1 MAARASSKTD
11 RVIAERL
18 MVSPLFENMT
28 VDDVDSCFT
37 CSGAL
42 CLSFK
47 KGDMIFTEEDEP
59 TKLHILLEGGVRIG
73 YDSFDGNRRIIG
85 NFTDTGEV
93 FGDILLFLGKEKY
106 GVFAQATCDTKVI
119 ALPRE
124 FMSGTCASGCGYHN
138 HLINNMLMSFARN
151 AYALNMRLRILSCP
165 TLRQKI
171 AKMLL
176 VYNDRDMSKPINM
189 TREGLAEFLGVTRP
203 SVSRELMKMQ
213 DDGLIEIKGRKIYV
227 LDPAEIEALN

>member
-28 VDDVDSCFT
+28 VDEVHNCFT

-73 YDSFDGNRRIIG
+73 YDPS
-85 NFTDTGEV
+85 TATGESSETSQIRERCSEIYCY
-93 FGDILLFLGKEKY
+93 FSAKRSTEYSLRLLATPRLLRYHASSCLG
-106 GVFAQATCDTKVI
+106 
-119 ALPRE
+119 
-124 FMSGTCASGCGYHN
+124 H
-138 HLINNMLMSFARN
+138 AR
-151 AYALNMRLRILSCP
+151 ADVAI
-165 TLRQKI
+165 TI
-171 AKMLL
+171 
-176 VYNDRDMSKPINM
+176 I
-189 TREGLAEFLGVTRP
+189 
-203 SVSRELMKMQ
+203 
-213 DDGLIEIKGRKIYV
+213 
-227 LDPAEIEALN
+227 

>member
-11 RVIAERL
+11 RLIAERL

-28 VDDVDSCFT
+28 VDDVHNCFT

-47 KGDMIFTEEDEP
+47 KGDMIFTEE
-59 TKLHILLEGGVRIG
+59 
-73 YDSFDGNRRIIG
+73 
-85 NFTDTGEV
+85 
-93 FGDILLFLGKEKY
+93 
-106 GVFAQATCDTKVI
+106 ATCDTKVI

>member
-11 RVIAERL
+11 RLIAERL

-28 VDDVDSCFT
+28 VDEVHNCFT

-93 FGDILLFLGKEKY
+93 FGDILLFSAKRSMEYSLRPLATPRLLRYHASSCLG
-106 GVFAQATCDTKVI
+106 
-119 ALPRE
+119 
-124 FMSGTCASGCGYHN
+124 H
-138 HLINNMLMSFARN
+138 AR
-151 AYALNMRLRILSCP
+151 A
-165 TLRQKI
+165 
-171 AKMLL
+171 
-176 VYNDRDMSKPINM
+176 D
-189 TREGLAEFLGVTRP
+189 VT
-203 SVSRELMKMQ
+203 
-213 DDGLIEIKGRKIYV
+213 ITII
-227 LDPAEIEALN
+227 

>member
-1 MAARASSKTD
+1 
-11 RVIAERL
+11 
-18 MVSPLFENMT
+18 
-28 VDDVDSCFT
+28 
-37 CSGAL
+37 
-42 CLSFK
+42 
-47 KGDMIFTEEDEP
+47 
-59 TKLHILLEGGVRIG
+59 
-73 YDSFDGNRRIIG
+73 
-85 NFTDTGEV
+85 
-93 FGDILLFLGKEKY
+93 
-106 GVFAQATCDTKVI
+106 
-119 ALPRE
+119 
-124 FMSGTCASGCGYHN
+124 
-138 HLINNMLMSFARN
+138 MLMSFARN

-203 SVSRELMKMQ
+203 SVSRELMKMH

>member
-28 VDDVDSCFT
+28 VDEVHNCFT

-73 YDSFDGNRRIIG
+73 YDSFDGNTENHRKLHRYGRGVRRYTAISRQR
-85 NFTDTGEV
+85 EV
-93 FGDILLFLGKEKY
+93 RCIR
-106 GVFAQATCDTKVI
+106 A
-119 ALPRE
+119 
-124 FMSGTCASGCGYHN
+124 GY
-138 HLINNMLMSFARN
+138 L
-151 AYALNMRLRILSCP
+151 
-165 TLRQKI
+165 
-171 AKMLL
+171 
-176 VYNDRDMSKPINM
+176 
-189 TREGLAEFLGVTRP
+189 
-203 SVSRELMKMQ
+203 
-213 DDGLIEIKGRKIYV
+213 
-227 LDPAEIEALN
+227 